1 MINRKYLPRLL
12 AKEEINASLYFI
24 IYKNAPFLDKST
36 IEIILPAFLSYDNL
50 NSSIVTDILLDYEIF
65 QKLNNE
71 TRKEL
76 LNLIDRKLLID
87 DYNLD
92 ILLLEKLS
100 NLLIFCLNDTIKSSN
115 NNALDNTNVKSID
128 EIIIEIICK
137 LIFKNIKNSLFFSK
151 VKENREKKY
160 KKVKK
165 DLQFCLWL
173 VKKFQNAG
181 KSLKNHTF

>member
-1 MINRKYLPRLL
+1 M
-12 AKEEINASLYFI
+12 
-24 IYKNAPFLDKST
+24 
-36 IEIILPAFLSYDNL
+36 PAFFSYDNL

-100 NLLIFCLNDTIKSSN
+100 NLLIFCLNDIIKGTSN
-115 NNALDNTNVKSID
+115 NVVENTNVTTID

-137 LIFKNIKNSLFFSK
+137 LIFKNSQNLLFFSK
-151 VKENREKKY
+151 VKEIFYVLFN
-160 KKVKK
+160 
-165 DLQFCLWL
+165 F
-173 VKKFQNAG
+173 
-181 KSLKNHTF
+181 HTFVKEHIT